1 LYFLEAKVRTHSG
14 ETNIFLM
21 DDVRYFW

>member
-1 LYFLEAKVRTHSG
+1 LYFREAKVRTHSG

>member
-14 ETNIFLM
+14 ETNVFLM

>member
-14 ETNIFLM
+14 ETNLFLM